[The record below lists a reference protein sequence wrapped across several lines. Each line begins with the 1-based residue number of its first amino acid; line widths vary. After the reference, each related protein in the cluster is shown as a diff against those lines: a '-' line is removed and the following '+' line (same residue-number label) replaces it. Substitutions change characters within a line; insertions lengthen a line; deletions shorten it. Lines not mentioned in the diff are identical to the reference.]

1 MTQHP
6 PYQATV
12 TFASL
17 VGAAGFVLAL
27 QAWLKFRG
35 SPFGRLLSILPLFM
49 LVLALYHPVLVLF
62 PEFVALALLAEAGGF
77 GLLVVFVAYAIHLH
91 RRMSAGVGG

>member
-1 MTQHP
+1 MQHP
-6 PYQATV
+6 PYQVAV

-35 SPFGRLLSILPLFM
+35 SPFGRLLSILPVFM
-49 LVLALYHPVLVLF
+49 LVLAVYHPLLVIY
-62 PEFVALALLAEAGGF
+62 PEYTEMALLVETGGF
-77 GLLVVFVAYAIHLH
+77 ALLVVFVALAIRLH
-91 RRMSAGVGG
+91 RRMSAGVVG